1 MTVERTEREHEIMSR
16 LTDDGALSVSLLAA
30 QLGVSEVTI
39 RGDLRGLEQ
48 RGMLVRTRGGA
59 RPATLKSI
67 LQREQLNV
75 EVKQRIA
82 AAAAAM
88 IRDDDTI
95 MIEAG
100 TTTAMVVR
108 SLTGRRGIQVV
119 TNSALV
125 FNTARINPDLTVIL
139 TGGVFRRESE
149 SFVGPLAERAIAD
162 FNTRLAFLGTDGFSP
177 ERGLTTRFVEGGQVA
192 SLMTD
197 RAEETWLLADSSK
210 FGQAGFVSF
219 LPLAGITGIITDD
232 GLPEGAVE
240 ALREH
245 TQVRVVPATNQ

>member
-1 MTVERTEREHEIMSR
+1 MTVERSERESEIISR
-16 LTDDGALSVSLLAA
+16 LSGDGALTVTALAA
-30 QLGVSEVTI
+30 DLGVSEVTI
-39 RGDLRGLEQ
+39 RGDLRSLEQ
-48 RGMLVRTRGGA
+48 QGMLVRTRGGA
-59 RPATLKSI
+59 RPTTLKSI

-75 EVKQRIA
+75 DVKQRIA

-88 IRDDDTI
+88 VRDEDNV

-100 TTTAMVVR
+100 TTTALVAR
-108 SLTGRRGIQVV
+108 QLANRRGVQVV

-125 FNTARINPDLTVIL
+125 FNNARINPALSVIL

-149 SFVGPLAERAIAD
+149 SFVGPLAERAIDD
-162 FNTRLAFLGTDGFSP
+162 FNARLAFLGTDGFSP

-192 SLMTD
+192 SMMCN

-219 LPLAGITGIITDD
+219 LPLSGITGIVTDS
-232 GLPEGAVE
+232 GLPAGAVE
-240 ALREH
+240 ALEEH
-245 TQVRVVPATNQ
+245 TRVLVV

>member
-1 MTVERTEREHEIMSR
+1 MTVERADRETEILSR
-16 LTDDGALSVSLLAA
+16 LSGHGALTVSALAA
-30 QLGVSEVTI
+30 DLGVSEVTI
-39 RGDLRGLEQ
+39 RGDLRALEQ
-48 RGMLVRTRGGA
+48 QGMLVRTRGGA
-59 RPATLKSI
+59 RPTTLKSI

-75 EVKQRIA
+75 DAKQRIA

-88 IRDDDTI
+88 IRDEDNV

-100 TTTAMVVR
+100 TTTALVSR
-108 SLTGRRGIQVV
+108 LLGNRGGVQVV

-125 FNTARINPDLTVIL
+125 FNNARINPALSVIL

-162 FNTRLAFLGTDGFSP
+162 FNARLAFLGTDGFSP
-177 ERGLTTRFVEGGQVA
+177 ERGLTTRFVEGGRVA
-192 SLMTD
+192 TLMRD

-219 LPLAGITGIITDD
+219 LPLSGITGIITDS
-232 GLPEGAVE
+232 GLPAGAAE
-240 ALREH
+240 ALEEH
-245 TQVRVVPATNQ
+245 TRVLVV

>member
-1 MTVERTEREHEIMSR
+1 MTVERAERESEIMSR
-16 LTDDGALSVSLLAA
+16 LTDDGALSVSSLAA
-30 QLGVSEVTI
+30 RLGVSEVTI
-39 RGDLRGLEQ
+39 RGDLRSLEQ

-59 RPATLKSI
+59 RPTTLKSI
-67 LQREQLNV
+67 LQREKLNV
-75 EVKQRIA
+75 DAKQRIA

-88 IRDDDTI
+88 VRDDDTI

-108 SLTGRRGIQVV
+108 HLTGRAGVQLV

-125 FNTARINPDLTVIL
+125 FSAARINPALGVIL
-139 TGGVFRRESE
+139 TGGVFRAESE

-192 SLMTD
+192 SRMAG
-197 RAEETWLLADSSK
+197 RAEEVWLLADSTK
-210 FGQAGFVSF
+210 YGQAGFVTF
-219 LPLAGITGIITDD
+219 LQLAGVTGIITDR
-232 GLPEGAVE
+232 GLPEGAAD
-240 ALREH
+240 ALRER
-245 TQVRVVPATNQ
+245 TQVLVV